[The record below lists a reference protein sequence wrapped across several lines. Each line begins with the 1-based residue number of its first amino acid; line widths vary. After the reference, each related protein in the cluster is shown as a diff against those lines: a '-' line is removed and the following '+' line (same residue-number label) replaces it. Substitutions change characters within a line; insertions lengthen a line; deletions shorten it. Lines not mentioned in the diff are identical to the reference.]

1 LPGFFI
7 CPSEANSGERGTV
20 LQPERV
26 ALGVKTIRELK
37 LGFLL
42 LVAAA
47 IASGCMLHD
56 PFHAGREGGRAGGAE
71 DPIAPPGTRYAITVD
86 WAGKGTGAGLAPGLD
101 LRFSWEPASVGS
113 LVRLE
118 LFRNNAQ
125 YESTLLN
132 YAIDSGAHTWTVPS
146 DIELHDADYFQAKL
160 TIVDGAIQTAVLA
173 ESYSPPFQIVR
184 PGNNSG
190 LTDVTVNSRHI
201 SITLIDDGSLV
212 DGDRVDV
219 FLNGAK
225 VIDNH
230 TLVGGAG
237 VVFSLDLLA
246 GSNALRVMALNE
258 GTSSPNTAQLRIS
271 DVIVGAAVQSW
282 RLLAGEAGSLVIY
295 AAQP

>member
-1 LPGFFI
+1 M
-7 CPSEANSGERGTV
+7 
-20 LQPERV
+20 
-26 ALGVKTIRELK
+26 
-37 LGFLL
+37 LL

-47 IASGCMLHD
+47 SGCTLHD
-56 PFHAGREGGRAGGAE
+56 SFHGGFQAGRVGGSE
-71 DPIAPPGTRYAITVD
+71 DPVAPPGTHYAISVD
-86 WAGKGTGAGLAPGLD
+86 WAGKGTGAQLSPSMNVTFA
-101 LRFSWEPASVGS
+101 WQPAAVGR

-118 LFRNNAQ
+118 VFRNKAL
-125 YESTLLN
+125 YETTLLN
-132 YAIDSGAHTWTVPS
+132 YAADTGAYTWSVPP

-160 TIVDGAIQTAVLA
+160 TIVDGVIQTTVL
-173 ESYSPPFQIVR
+173 EERYSPPFQIVR
-184 PGNNSG
+184 LGNTAG
-190 LTDVTVNSRHI
+190 LSDVTVNSRHI

-237 VVFSLDLLA
+237 TVFSLDLLS
-246 GSNALRVMALNE
+246 GSNVLRVAALNE

-271 DVIVGAAVQSW
+271 DVTVGAAVQSW
-282 RLLAGEAGSLVIY
+282 RLLTGESGSLVIH

>member
-1 LPGFFI
+1 MPLGASRRPVRQETLF
-7 CPSEANSGERGTV
+7 E
-20 LQPERV
+20 PERV
-26 ALGVKTIRELK
+26 ALGVKTIHELK
-37 LGFLL
+37 LGLMLL

-47 IASGCMLHD
+47 SGCTLHD
-56 PFHAGREGGRAGGAE
+56 SFHGGFQAGRVGGSE
-71 DPIAPPGTRYAITVD
+71 DPVAPPGTHYAISVD
-86 WAGKGTGAGLAPGLD
+86 WAGKGTGAQLSPSMNVTFA
-101 LRFSWEPASVGS
+101 WQPAAVGR

-118 LFRNNAQ
+118 VFRNKAL
-125 YESTLLN
+125 YETTLLN
-132 YAIDSGAHTWTVPS
+132 YAADTGAYTWSVPP

-160 TIVDGAIQTAVLA
+160 TIVDGVIQTTVL
-173 ESYSPPFQIVR
+173 EERYSPPFQIVR
-184 PGNNSG
+184 LGNTAG
-190 LTDVTVNSRHI
+190 LSDVTVNSRHI

-237 VVFSLDLLA
+237 TVFSLDLLS
-246 GSNALRVMALNE
+246 GSNVLRVAALNE

-271 DVIVGAAVQSW
+271 DVTVGAAVQSW
-282 RLLAGEAGSLVIY
+282 RLLTGESGSLVIH

>member
-1 LPGFFI
+1 M
-7 CPSEANSGERGTV
+7 
-20 LQPERV
+20 
-26 ALGVKTIRELK
+26 KTTAELK
-37 LGFLL
+37 LGILL
-42 LVAAA
+42 LVVAAA
-47 IASGCMLHD
+47 AAGCMLHD
-56 PFHAGREGGRAGGAE
+56 PFQVGRQGGRVNGTE

-86 WAGKGTGAGLAPGLD
+86 WAGKGTGAQLVPGMD
-101 LRFSWEPASVGS
+101 MRFAWESTPVGS

-118 LFRNNAQ
+118 VFRNNAQ
-125 YESTLLN
+125 YETTLLN
-132 YAIDSGAHTWTVPS
+132 YAPDAGAYTWTVPS
-146 DIELHDADYFQAKL
+146 DIQLHDADYFQAKL
-160 TIVDGAIQTAVLA
+160 TIVHGTIQTDILA
-173 ESYSPPFQIVR
+173 ERYSPPFQIVR

-190 LTDVTVNSRHI
+190 LTDVTVSSRHV

-237 VVFSLDLLA
+237 AVFSLDLLA
-246 GSNALRVMALNE
+246 GSNELRVMALNE

-271 DVIVGAAVQSW
+271 DVVVGTAVQSW
-282 RLLAGEAGSLVIY
+282 RLLAGESGSLVIY